1 MKNAIL
7 ATCTTIAL
15 TLAASSAALADDGR
29 YYDNNYDN
37 GYIGSDYNGGYR
49 YDNGYS
55 SGYRHDIVSPRW
67 IVRDL
72 RQQGFRDISR
82 PYLAGRMYQVH
93 ARDPNGQYVKV
104 YVDAY
109 SGQIV
114 RVKG

>member
-15 TLAASSAALADDGR
+15 TLAASAAIADDGR
-29 YYDNNYDN
+29 YYDYNNGYMGSDYSGSYRSDN
-37 GYIGSDYNGGYR
+37 GY
-49 YDNGYS
+49 
-55 SGYRHDIVSPRW
+55 GYRHDIVSPQW
-67 IVRDL
+67 VVRDL

-109 SGQIV
+109 SGQIA